1 MELKKV
7 MLAVKA
13 KDFEALKYPLLASPK
28 IDGVRATNVRGQLLS
43 RTMTPIPNAHCQW
56 QFNAPNLH
64 GFDGEL
70 VVGEPNHPNCMQAT
84 MSGTMTRDGKPE
96 VRWFIFDKW
105 DVEKPYAQRA
115 RVVKEHINVLR
126 DLQGDD
132 FPIVWLP
139 QTLIESPEAL
149 YDYEDKRVTE
159 GYEGVILRAPDGP
172 YKQNRSTVKEGYM
185 LKVKRFEDSE
195 AEVLDCFE
203 LMHNDNEAKIDARG
217 HTKRSTHQ
225 DGKRAAGVLGGFH
238 VRDVWSGVEFFL
250 GTGFTAEQRKNL
262 WEGRRYLKGK
272 ILKYKH
278 FPIGVV
284 DKPRHPIWLGFRD
297 KRDL

>member
-28 IDGVRATNVRGQLLS
+28 IDGVRATNVHGQLLS
-43 RTMTPIPNAHCQW
+43 RTMTPIPNGHTQSMFGSEAY
-56 QFNAPNLH
+56 H
-64 GFDGEL
+64 GLDGEL

-84 MSGTMTRDGKPE
+84 MSGTMTRDGKPD
-96 VRWFIFDKW
+96 VTWYIFDCW
-105 DVEKPYAQRA
+105 DEERQYFRRA
-115 RVVKEHINVLR
+115 ERAKALCAPSRN
-126 DLQGDD
+126 
-132 FPIVWLP
+132 IVWLP
-139 QTLIESPEAL
+139 QTLIRTPEDL
-149 YDYEDKRVTE
+149 YEYEDKRVNE

-225 DGKRAAGVLGGFH
+225 ENKRAAGVLGGFH
-238 VRDVWSGVEFFL
+238 VRDIHTGVEFFL
-250 GTGFTAEQRKNL
+250 GTGFSAEQRKNL
-262 WEGRRYLKGK
+262 WDGRRYLKGK
-272 ILKYKH
+272 LVKYKH

-297 KRDL
+297 RKDI